1 MSDSLT
7 TKLSLSNSLKK
18 LMETLPFEKITA
30 SMICANCGMNRKSL
44 YYHFKDKYDL
54 INWIFDT
61 EFPHIEI
68 TSFSNS
74 SYEQKKHYM
83 LLLCTYLYENRTFYR
98 KAFKIKDQN
107 SLSNHLRGLTRNV
120 LTTDLSSLSSDV
132 VKDDFALE
140 VLTDTVFL
148 TIERWITASKCMPP
162 DEFIEKLFYWVE
174 FLSESVY
181 KNKPQ

>member
-1 MSDSLT
+1 MSDSLA

-18 LMETLPFEKITA
+18 LMETTPFEKITA

-68 TSFSNS
+68 TSFSNF
-74 SYEQKKHYM
+74 SYDQKKHYM
-83 LLLCTYLYENRTFYR
+83 LMLCTYLYENRVFYR

-107 SLSNHLRGLTRNV
+107 SLSNHLRGLIRDV
-120 LTTDLSSLSSDV
+120 LTLDLSSLSSDAI
-132 VKDDFALE
+132 KDDFALDII
-140 VLTDTVFL
+140 TDTIFC
-148 TIERWITASKCMPP
+148 TIERWITASRCIPP
-162 DEFIEKLFYWVE
+162 EIFIEKLFYWVE
-174 FLSESVY
+174 LLSETVY
-181 KNKPQ
+181 NNKPL